1 VAQVEESRGRF
12 DHYMRK
18 MESLSEEE
26 SKLKSKGKSD
36 KGVTERVQRNEA
48 KMMEA
53 ATEYNEISDAA
64 CESLE
69 QCLDSRAEVVDPIVV
84 R

>member
-1 VAQVEESRGRF
+1 VVQVEESRAKF

-26 SKLKSKGKSD
+26 SKLKAKGKVD
-36 KGVTERVQRNEA
+36 KGVSERVQRNET

-53 ATEYNEISDAA
+53 ATEYNE
-64 CESLE
+64 
-69 QCLDSRAEVVDPIVV
+69 V
-84 R
+84 RLVPSCDWCHLM